1 MKERVISKWFIL
13 FFISLLLLVAISI
26 GLFQFCNPKYIV
38 YSGQWTYTM
47 SDDNEKYL
55 IRFPGLYV
63 VPFTSSYK
71 INVFRIPLISETV
84 DSFGGDGLE
93 LVSACLKRYH
103 GHFNLDYSLE
113 IADKQITVAY
123 MGYGKLDD
131 GSLETIDEV
140 KTYPLFSFED
150 RSDGQW
156 IPAEPPW
163 EEGIEPLFQD
173 PDQVVEPFYS
183 DT

>member
-1 MKERVISKWFIL
+1 MKKRVSSKWLIL
-13 FFISLLLLVAISI
+13 FSVLLLLLVSI
-26 GLFQFCNPKYIV
+26 CLFRFCNAEYIV

-63 VPFTSSYK
+63 VPFTSSQK
-71 INVFRIPLISETV
+71 INELRFPLISETV
-84 DSFGGDGLE
+84 DSFAGDGLE
-93 LVSACLKRYH
+93 LVSSCLKRYH
-103 GHFNLDYSLE
+103 GHFNLDYSLK
-113 IADKQITVAY
+113 IADDQITVTY
-123 MGYGKLDD
+123 TGYGKLDD
-131 GSLETIDEV
+131 GSLETIDEA

-156 IPAEPPW
+156 IPPEHPW

-173 PDQVVEPFYS
+173 PNRVVYPFYS
-183 DT
+183 EA

>member
-1 MKERVISKWFIL
+1 MKKRVRIKWLIP
-13 FFISLLLLVAISI
+13 FFVALLLLVGIC
-26 GLFQFCNPKYIV
+26 LFQFCNPKYIV
-38 YSGQWTYTM
+38 YSGRWTYTM

-55 IRFPGLYV
+55 MRFPSLYV
-63 VPFTSSYK
+63 VPFTSSQK
-71 INVFRIPLISETV
+71 INEFRMPLIPETA
-84 DSFGGDGLE
+84 DSFSGDGLM
-93 LVSACLKRYH
+93 LVSSCMKRYH
-103 GHFNLDYSLE
+103 GHFNLDYSLKT
-113 IADKQITVAY
+113 ADNQITVTY

-156 IPAEPPW
+156 IPPGYPW
-163 EEGIEPLFQD
+163 EEETEPLFQD
-173 PDQVVEPFYS
+173 PDQVFDPFYS

>member
-1 MKERVISKWFIL
+1 MKKINKKWLLPIPHVLLIL
-13 FFISLLLLVAISI
+13 AGIC
-26 GLFQFCNPKYIV
+26 LFQFRNMKYIV

-47 SDDNEKYL
+47 SDDREKYL

-71 INVFRIPLISETV
+71 INVLRIPLIPETV
-84 DSFGGDGLE
+84 NSFSTDGLE
-93 LVSACLKRYH
+93 LVSSCMKRYH
-103 GHFNLDYSLE
+103 GHFNLDYSLKT
-113 IADKQITVAY
+113 ADGQITVTY
-123 MGYGKLDD
+123 MGSGKLDD

-156 IPAEPPW
+156 IPSEYPW
-163 EEGIEPLFQD
+163 AEGIDPIFQD
-173 PDQVVEPFYS
+173 PDQVVDPFYS
-183 DT
+183 GT